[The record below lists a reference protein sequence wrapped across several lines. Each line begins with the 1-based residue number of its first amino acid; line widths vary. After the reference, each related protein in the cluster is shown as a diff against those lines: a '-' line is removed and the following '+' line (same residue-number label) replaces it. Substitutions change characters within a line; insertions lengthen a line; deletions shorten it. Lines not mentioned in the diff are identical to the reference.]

1 MRSRHTDCVFFAVQR
16 GPRRKVPR
24 GKRRR
29 SSFFAEW
36 AYLSVFYRSWHGQI
50 CRLEAEG
57 RTAGADIPAYL
68 ACVSVYVY
76 IARSLLY
83 TQLLQHT
90 ASRSGVRMT
99 GQPVSAFCL
108 RTCLPAPVF
117 FALAAGTAFLQY
129 TRALLHPVR
138 PFPPRPTHPASGAG
152 TGGAPGAGWTGCDF
166 RFAPP
171 PEKATGENGKAAKP
185 VCPPPPAWTVRGTPA
200 LTTHISPRRAD
211 FRVFRQAFLQKGR
224 QPRAAAPC
232 VAPPTRTCMPCN
244 YAFPRTAVPACPA
257 VPVPAPL
264 RCPPTPRFLFSHLS
278 SACNIRNIRRGFRV
292 RRRNGRGAGR
302 GMDRL

>member
-36 AYLSVFYRSWHGQI
+36 AYLSVLYRSWHGQI

-68 ACVSVYVY
+68 ACLSVYLYILY

-83 TQLLQHT
+83 TRLLQRT

-108 RTCLPAPVF
+108 RTCCRRRLFATCPAPVF

-138 PFPPRPTHPASGAG
+138 PFPPRPTHPASGAE
-152 TGGAPGAGWTGCDF
+152 TGGAPDAGWTGRDF

-185 VCPPPPAWTVRGTPA
+185 VCPP
-200 LTTHISPRRAD
+200 RRHG
-211 FRVFRQAFLQKGR
+211 QC
-224 QPRAAAPC
+224 AA
-232 VAPPTRTCMPCN
+232 
-244 YAFPRTAVPACPA
+244 
-257 VPVPAPL
+257 
-264 RCPPTPRFLFSHLS
+264 
-278 SACNIRNIRRGFRV
+278 RRH
-292 RRRNGRGAGR
+292 
-302 GMDRL
+302 